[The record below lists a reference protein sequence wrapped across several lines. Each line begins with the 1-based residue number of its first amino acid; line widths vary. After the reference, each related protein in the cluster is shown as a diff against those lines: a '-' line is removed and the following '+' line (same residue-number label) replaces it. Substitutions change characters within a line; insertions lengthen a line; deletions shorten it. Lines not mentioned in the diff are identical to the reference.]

1 VINAIKF
8 YYEKVLKG
16 KRETY
21 YIERPRKEKYLPT
34 VLSESEIGSIIGSI
48 DNIKHK
54 CLIMTAYSAG
64 LIVGELLR
72 LKPGDIDS
80 QRMLITIRQGKGKKD
95 RVTLLSKVLLELLR
109 NYYKQSLPQEYLFE
123 GVAGGQYSVS
133 SVQSILKEACR
144 KAGIK
149 KHVTK
154 HTLRHSFATHLLEH
168 NTDLR
173 YIQELLGHTN
183 PKTTQI
189 YTHITTKGL
198 DQLRSPLDNLEL

>member
-1 VINAIKF
+1 MINAIKF

-95 RVTLLSKVLLELLR
+95 RVTLLSKVLLE
-109 NYYKQSLPQEYLFE
+109 
-123 GVAGGQYSVS
+123 VV
-133 SVQSILKEACR
+133 
-144 KAGIK
+144 
-149 KHVTK
+149 
-154 HTLRHSFATHLLEH
+154 
-168 NTDLR
+168 
-173 YIQELLGHTN
+173 
-183 PKTTQI
+183 
-189 YTHITTKGL
+189 
-198 DQLRSPLDNLEL
+198 